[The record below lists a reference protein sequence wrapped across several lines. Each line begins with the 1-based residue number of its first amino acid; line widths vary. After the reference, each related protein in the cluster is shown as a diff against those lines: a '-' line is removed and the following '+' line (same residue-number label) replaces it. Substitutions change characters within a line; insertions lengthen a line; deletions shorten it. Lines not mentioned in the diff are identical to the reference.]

1 MDGEE
6 RQPTERGLTMIVK
19 SNVSLSNFK
28 FWSGAVDRTS
38 KLTSDDFETIENV
51 LTDMYPDGMT
61 DTELNDFF
69 WFEEDFIAECL
80 GFDCWG
86 DFLDSEES

>member
-1 MDGEE
+1 
-6 RQPTERGLTMIVK
+6 MIIK
-19 SNVSLSNFK
+19 SDVSLSDFK

-80 GFDCWG
+80 GFDSWE
-86 DFLDSEES
+86 DFLESEES